1 MAFSNHGQICS
12 CLGPIID
19 AQMKWKVFYKEKF
32 MIIQIRPVLLVLGLP
47 IARLMRDVFF
57 PSLYDALLV
66 LRPSCHFRDGTV
78 IKNYTANFRQ
88 YFIELPFND
97 GYLTALIHLLP
108 SNYRSNT
115 FYTSMCKDNATTST
129 TLTTS
134 GSQRD
139 IILGFAA
146 VFLFIK
152 SYANCLP
159 AELSQLCYKG
169 VLRFQHNCIRIH
181 RWPMHLEMHFL
192 NGPTTS
198 YCALRPYRFRTNF

>member
-1 MAFSNHGQICS
+1 
-12 CLGPIID
+12 
-19 AQMKWKVFYKEKF
+19 
-32 MIIQIRPVLLVLGLP
+32 MIIQIRPVISVVGLSILNLL
-47 IARLMRDVFF
+47 RDVFF
-57 PSLYDALLV
+57 PSVYDALLII
-66 LRPSCHFRDGTV
+66 RPSCHFRDGRV

-97 GYLTALIHLLP
+97 GYLTALTHLLP
-108 SNYRSNT
+108 ASYSSTLHT

-181 RWPMHLEMHFL
+181 RWPL
-192 NGPTTS
+192 NS
-198 YCALRPYRFRTNF
+198 KIFKSQQHQI